1 MFSLSALVLA
11 CITLDFV
18 LHSNAALSVRS
29 LYVIE
34 PNSGSTCH
42 GGQNCTVE
50 WLDDGVR
57 PLLSSFGVSTVG
69 LYTGTQQLVQS
80 IDPVDTSTTHS
91 LTFTPIPEAGPDSDT
106 YYICFTSTSVF
117 DNGTAVMAFSPFFQL
132 DQMTGTFATPLAS
145 ATTSIAVPTSL
156 TQTSAADS
164 TSELS
169 TIIVGTLSTSLSS
182 LTSLSATTPA
192 TSSPS
197 STTSR
202 FSTSSAPESTST
214 NYQWRAFPHRCG
226 ISARHGG
233 PLVMLLHCLCSVMYI
248 VRYPLSWTL
257 FSDIFITCD
266 TISFLH
272 IQPFSVL
279 VLIWTQRYGQSTH
292 QIIWTRAS

>member
-18 LHSNAALSVRS
+18 LHTNAALSVRS

-34 PNSGSTCH
+34 PDSGSSCH

-57 PLLSSFGVSTVG
+57 PLLSSFGVSIVG
-69 LYTGTQQLVQS
+69 LYTGTQQLVQN

-132 DQMTGTFATPLAS
+132 DQMTGSFGTPLES
-145 ATTSIAVPTSL
+145 ATASIAIPTSL
-156 TQTSAADS
+156 MQTSAADS

-182 LTSLSATTPA
+182 LTSLSATTPS
-192 TSSPS
+192 TPSSS

-214 NYQWRAFPHRCG
+214 
-226 ISARHGG
+226 SAAGSAATQSGTANGALSRTGAVS
-233 PLVMLLHCLCSVMYI
+233 PLVMGVLSLCYFI
-248 VRYPLSWTL
+248 V
-257 FSDIFITCD
+257 C
-266 TISFLH
+266 
-272 IQPFSVL
+272 VL
-279 VLIWTQRYGQSTH
+279 
-292 QIIWTRAS
+292 

>member
-1 MFSLSALVLA
+1 MFSFSALALALA
-11 CITLDFV
+11 CIILDFV
-18 LHSNAALSVRS
+18 LHTNATLSVRS

-34 PNSGSTCH
+34 PNSGTSCH

-50 WLDDGVR
+50 
-57 PLLSSFGVSTVG
+57 
-69 LYTGTQQLVQS
+69 QLVQR

-132 DQMTGTFATPLAS
+132 DQMTGSFATPLES
-145 ATTSIAVPTSL
+145 ATASIVIPTSL

-182 LTSLSATTPA
+182 LTSLSATAPA
-192 TSSPS
+192 TSSSS

-202 FSTSSAPESTST
+202 FSTSSTPASTSVSAAGSAASQSGTANGALSRT
-214 NYQWRAFPHRCG
+214 NAV
-226 ISARHGG
+226 S
-233 PLVMLLHCLCSVMYI
+233 PLAMGVLSLCYFI
-248 VRYPLSWTL
+248 V
-257 FSDIFITCD
+257 C
-266 TISFLH
+266 
-272 IQPFSVL
+272 VL
-279 VLIWTQRYGQSTH
+279 
-292 QIIWTRAS
+292 

>member
-18 LHSNAALSVRS
+18 LHTNAALSVRS

-34 PNSGSTCH
+34 PNSGSSCH
-42 GGQNCTVE
+42 GGQDCTVE

-69 LYTGTQQLVQS
+69 LYTGTQQLVQN

-91 LTFTPIPEAGPDSDT
+91 LTFTRQALTSDT
-106 YYICFTSTSVF
+106 YYICFTSTSIF

-132 DQMTGTFATPLAS
+132 DQMTGSFATPLES
-145 ATTSIAVPTSL
+145 ATASIAVPTSL

-192 TSSPS
+192 TSSSS

-214 NYQWRAFPHRCG
+214 
-226 ISARHGG
+226 SAAGSAATQSGTANGALSRTHAVS
-233 PLVMLLHCLCSVMYI
+233 PLVMGVLSLCYFI
-248 VRYPLSWTL
+248 V
-257 FSDIFITCD
+257 C
-266 TISFLH
+266 
-272 IQPFSVL
+272 VL
-279 VLIWTQRYGQSTH
+279 
-292 QIIWTRAS
+292 